1 MTARRMYAMRL
12 GEVLPHRSLDVLR
25 GIEGARMK
33 ESYRLHAQR
42 IGVNWNGRRYD
53 RRRPLAADLPNQ
65 ALNHASS
72 AVEGAAAIAVAATAT
87 IPQLG
92 FIHED
97 PGQSFV
103 LDVADL
109 YRDNITIPS
118 AFRSAKR
125 VEDKPGENIERET
138 RRFVGQ
144 VMAREQVIHS
154 MIERIKSLFTEQSA
168 GA

>member
-1 MTARRMYAMRL
+1 MYAWRF

-33 ESYRLHAQR
+33 ESYRLLALQ
-42 IGVNWNGRRYD
+42 IGVNWRGRNYD
-53 RRRPLAADLPNQ
+53 RARPQAADEPNK

-72 AVEGAAAIAVAATAT
+72 AVEGAAAIAVAATGT

-103 LDVADL
+103 LDIADL
-109 YRDNITIPS
+109 YRDSVTIPC
-118 AFRSAKR
+118 AFRAAKR
-125 VEDKPGENIERET
+125 IVEQPGENIERVT
-138 RRFVGQ
+138 RRLTGRAL
-144 VMAREQVIHS
+144 AREQVIPA
-154 MIERIKSLFTEQSA
+154 MIDRIKSLFSEETEQR
-168 GA
+168 